1 MEIGFIGLGNM
12 GRGMAANLVKAGHR
26 ITVYNRTAAKAD
38 ALAQQG
44 ATPARTVAD
53 ACGGDV
59 VVTMLADDQAVR
71 DVTFGEHGILASLA
85 PGATHVSS
93 STISVALSKRL
104 TTAHADAG
112 QQYIAAPV
120 FGRPEA
126 ASAATLFVIAAGAP
140 QVLEPLTPVF
150 EAIAQRT
157 FVVSEEPHAAN
168 LVKLSGNFLIASVIE
183 SLGEAIALVAKAGVD
198 PLHYVDILTSTLFSA
213 PAYETYGGLIARE
226 DFEPAGFAATLGL
239 KDLRL
244 VLAAAEE
251 LQVPLPVASLLR
263 DRFLTLLANGDGHLD
278 WSAIATLAGRDAG
291 TASHQSA

>member
-59 VVTMLADDQAVR
+59 VVTMLADDQAVQ